1 MTKTL
6 VNLMVPVVPTSG
18 EHNTVVLVAHTI
30 RIWETVVH
38 QLPRLTMAWIS
49 FIRELLGRHRPDC
62 QSSKEGKKTK
72 YAVKGKR
79 KK

>member
-1 MTKTL
+1 
-6 VNLMVPVVPTSG
+6 MVPAALTSG
-18 EHNTVVLVAHTI
+18 EHNTVVLVARI
-30 RIWETVVH
+30 IGIWETVVH
-38 QLPRLTMAWIS
+38 QQQMLPGMAWIS

-62 QSSKEGKKTK
+62 RHTKEGKKTK